1 MPKCRLSGNL
11 YWRRII
17 LSRLGI
23 VRDHAIATMRLRL
36 RGTREV
42 RLRLRGARVSL
53 NFLFSTLTERLRRFS
68 LMPDAKITPA
78 LCMPRY
84 SFLLFFI
91 LLAHPAF
98 SYGQEGAKPQPQNRT
113 TKQTSRVSNTSPQP
127 GANADQNAT
136 LEADQQ
142 RQVGRIYYAD
152 GNVDVHYQNS
162 RLRADHVEYNEDTY
176 LAIAR
181 GHVQLDYMTQH
192 IEADEAHYELRT
204 GHGTFLHVRATFSIE
219 RRPTPTLLV
228 TPNPLYFEAEEA
240 ERLDEHTYRIKKAWM
255 TVCDPD
261 KPTWKFY
268 APEATVYLQKSVHL
282 VNGDFRV
289 LSVPVLY
296 LPYATFPAGKERE
309 SGFMIPNIG
318 DSSNKGYI
326 LGESYYWAP
335 TDWMDATLGGN
346 YYSRRGWSQRADLR
360 MRPWENAKLEITYT
374 GVIDRGL
381 EQPQVPGE
389 PPVPAI
395 NQGGH
400 EARLLFTALLPDGW
414 RAVADLDNLN
424 TLTYRLAW
432 SETFTQA
439 VNSEVRNSAFLTNN
453 FRGFSLNFAALSYQN
468 YLSATPDTYV
478 SLRAAPEVR
487 FSSVDQAPFPELP
500 IYFSFGSFIDAVHR
514 GDTVTPTPLDTPNFV
529 GRSELAPTVTMP
541 LHLGNWL
548 DLTPTFTFR
557 STYYGGQANGNTFV
571 DRGFFRTTEELSVD
585 LRPPSFDRVWEKS
598 GTKWKHTIEPDIV
611 YNYVNGVNNYAR
623 YIRFDEDETLTDT
636 NEIEYGITQRLYR
649 RKKDGNAEELV
660 RWRLVQKYFFDPT
673 FGGALINGQRNVFQ
687 TLDEITP
694 FAFTDSPRRFSPIVS
709 DLVIEPGKHFDT
721 EFIVNFDPKRN
732 QLTAIGTLLKLKPYK
747 QSFLTLA
754 HFSTTNLPTPPDEN
768 PPNFVFQP
776 RSNQVRALVGYGD
789 LTRIGFNATAG
800 LSYDFTQ
807 QAFQNQ
813 ILEASYNGSCCGFG
827 FEYRRF
833 SFGTIRNE
841 NQYLVVFRIA
851 NVGSAGTLRKA
862 EKIF

>member
-1 MPKCRLSGNL
+1 MLHATIPLAVRKLS
-11 YWRRII
+11 
-17 LSRLGI
+17 
-23 VRDHAIATMRLRL
+23 
-36 RGTREV
+36 
-42 RLRLRGARVSL
+42 
-53 NFLFSTLTERLRRFS
+53 FLFAFLAFFIAASSNSRAQDTSNPST
-68 LMPDAKITPA
+68 PNPAKKQTTRAVTPA
-78 LCMPRY
+78 
-84 SFLLFFI
+84 
-91 LLAHPAF
+91 
-98 SYGQEGAKPQPQNRT
+98 PQAGT
-113 TKQTSRVSNTSPQP
+113 TGDQT
-127 GANADQNAT
+127 AT

-152 GNVDVHYQNS
+152 GNVDVHYQNT
-162 RLRADHVEYNEDTY
+162 RLRADHVEYDEDTY
-176 LAIAR
+176 VATAH

-192 IEADEAHYELRT
+192 VEADDARYELRT
-204 GHGTFLHVRATFSIE
+204 GHGTFHRVRATFSIE
-219 RRPTPTLLV
+219 RHPTPTLLV
-228 TPNPLYFEAEEA
+228 SSNPLYFEADEA

-282 VNGDFRV
+282 ENGDFRIF
-289 LSVPVLY
+289 SIPVLY

-309 SGFMIPNIG
+309 SGFMIPNVG

-326 LGESYYWAP
+326 MGESYYWAP
-335 TDWMDATLGGN
+335 TDWMDASLGGT
-346 YYSRRGWSQRADLR
+346 YYSRRGWGQRADLR
-360 MRPWENAKLEITYT
+360 MRPWENAKFEATYT

-381 EQPQVPGE
+381 EQPQIAGE

-414 RAVADLDNLN
+414 RAVADLDNL
-424 TLTYRLAW
+424 TSLTYRLAW
-432 SETFTQA
+432 SETYTQA

-487 FSSVDQAPFPELP
+487 FSSVDQAPFQQLP
-500 IYFSFGSFIDAVHR
+500 IYFSFEGFSDAVHR
-514 GDTVTPTPLDTPNFV
+514 SDTVTATPLDTSNFV
-529 GRSELAPTVTMP
+529 PRSELAPTVTMP

-548 DLTPTFTFR
+548 DVTPTFTLR
-557 STYYGGQANGNTFV
+557 STYYGGQQENNVYVA
-571 DRGFFRTTEELSVD
+571 RGFFRITEEFSLD
-585 LRPPSFDRVWEKS
+585 FRPPSFDRIWEKS
-598 GTKWKHTIEPDIV
+598 GTKWKHVIEPDIV
-611 YNYVNGVNNYAR
+611 YNYVSGVNNYGR
-623 YIRFDEDETLTDT
+623 FLRFDEDETLTDT
-636 NEIEYGITQRLYR
+636 NEIQYGITQRLYR
-649 RKKDGNAEELV
+649 RKKDGDAEELV
-660 RWRLVQKYFFDPT
+660 RWRLLQKYYFDPT

-687 TLDEITP
+687 ALDEVTP
-694 FAFTDSPRRFSPIVS
+694 FAFADSPRHFSPIVS

-721 EFIVNFDPKRN
+721 EFILNFDPQRN
-732 QLTAIGTLLKLKPYK
+732 RLTAIGTLLKLKPYK

-754 HFSTTNLPTPPDEN
+754 HFSTTNIPTPPDQN
-768 PPNFVFQP
+768 PPNFVFQS

-807 QAFQNQ
+807 SAFQNQ

-851 NVGSAGTLRKA
+851 NLGSAGTLRRA

>member
-1 MPKCRLSGNL
+1 
-11 YWRRII
+11 
-17 LSRLGI
+17 
-23 VRDHAIATMRLRL
+23 
-36 RGTREV
+36 
-42 RLRLRGARVSL
+42 
-53 NFLFSTLTERLRRFS
+53 
-68 LMPDAKITPA
+68 MPDAKSKLTLRRLRPLFA
-78 LCMPRY
+78 LLVIFFVSPR
-84 SFLLFFI
+84 FTD
-91 LLAHPAF
+91 AQDA
-98 SYGQEGAKPQPQNRT
+98 AKTLPQNPS
-113 TKQTSRVSNTSPQP
+113 TKQSPRLAKTAP
-127 GANADQNAT
+127 GGPANGDQTAT

-142 RQVGRIYYAD
+142 RQVGNIYYAD
-152 GNVDVHYQNS
+152 GNVDVRYENT

-176 LAIAR
+176 VVIAR

-192 IEADEAHYELRT
+192 VEADEAHYEVRT
-204 GHGTFLHVRATFSIE
+204 GHGTFFHVRATFSIE
-219 RRPTPTLLV
+219 RHPTPTLLV
-228 TPNPLYFEAEEA
+228 SPNPLYFEADEA
-240 ERLDEHTYRIKKAWM
+240 ERLDEHTYHIKKAWM

-261 KPTWKFY
+261 RPTWKFY

-282 VNGDFRV
+282 ENGDFRIF
-289 LSVPVLY
+289 SVPVLY

-335 TDWMDATLGGN
+335 TDWMDATIGGN
-346 YYSRRGWSQRADLR
+346 YYSRRGWSQRAELR
-360 MRPWENAKLEITYT
+360 MRPWENAKLDVTYT

-381 EQPQVPGE
+381 EQPQVPGQ

-400 EARLLFTALLPDGW
+400 EARLLFTALLPGGW
-414 RAVADLDNLN
+414 RAVADLDNL
-424 TLTYRLAW
+424 TSLTYRLAW

-468 YLSATPDTYV
+468 YLSASPDTYV
-478 SLRAAPEVR
+478 SLRTAPEVR
-487 FSSVDQAPFPELP
+487 FSSVDQAPFHQLP
-500 IYFSFGSFIDAVHR
+500 IYFSFEGFSDAAHR
-514 GDTVTPTPLDTPNFV
+514 SDTVEATPLDTPNFV
-529 GRSELAPTVTMP
+529 GRSELAPSVTMP
-541 LHLGNWL
+541 LHFGPWL
-548 DLTPTFTFR
+548 DLTPTFTLR
-557 STYYGGQANGNTFV
+557 STYYGAQVDNGSFV
-571 DRGFFRTTEELSVD
+571 DRGFFRTAEEFSMD
-585 LRPPSFDRVWEKS
+585 IRPPSFDRIWGQS
-598 GTKWKHTIEPDIV
+598 GTKWKHVIEPDIV
-611 YNYVNGVNNYAR
+611 YNYVNGVNDFNR
-623 YIRFDEDETLTDT
+623 IIRFDEDETLTDT

-649 RKKDGNAEELV
+649 HKDGGDTEELV
-660 RWRLVQKYFFDPT
+660 SWRLVQKYFFDPT

-687 TLDEITP
+687 TLDEVTP
-694 FAFTDSPRRFSPIVS
+694 FAFADSPRRFSPIVS
-709 DLVIEPGKHFDT
+709 DLRIEPGKHFDT
-721 EFIVNFDPKRN
+721 EFILNFDPKRN

-754 HFSTTNLPTPPDEN
+754 HFSTTNLATPADEN
-768 PPNFVFQP
+768 PPNFVFES

-789 LTRIGFNATAG
+789 LTRVGFNATAG
-800 LSYDFTQ
+800 VSYDFTQ

-851 NVGSAGTLRKA
+851 NIGSAGTLRRA

>member
-1 MPKCRLSGNL
+1 
-11 YWRRII
+11 
-17 LSRLGI
+17 
-23 VRDHAIATMRLRL
+23 
-36 RGTREV
+36 
-42 RLRLRGARVSL
+42 
-53 NFLFSTLTERLRRFS
+53 
-68 LMPDAKITPA
+68 MPDAKITPA
-78 LCMPRY
+78 LYKLR
-84 SFLLFFI
+84 SLLVLLVI
-91 LLAHPAF
+91 LFASSHLTDAQDA
-98 SYGQEGAKPQPQNRT
+98 AKPPPQDT
-113 TKQTSRVSNTSPQP
+113 SKKQSSVAAVSPQA
-127 GANADQNAT
+127 GSDGDQNAT
-136 LEADQQ
+136 LEAGQQ
-142 RQVGRIYYAD
+142 SEVGRITHAD
-152 GNVDVHYQNS
+152 GDVDLRYQNT
-162 RLRADHVEYNEDTY
+162 RLRADHVEYNNDTRV
-176 LAIAR
+176 AIAR
-181 GHVQLDYMTQH
+181 GHVQLDYMNQH
-192 IEADEAHYELRT
+192 VEADEAHYELRT
-204 GHGTFLHVRATFSIE
+204 GHGTFFHVRATFSID
-219 RRPTPTLLV
+219 RHPTPTLLV
-228 TPNPLYFEAEEA
+228 SPNPLYFEAEEA

-282 VNGDFRV
+282 ENGDFRIF
-289 LSVPVLY
+289 SVPVLY

-326 LGESYYWAP
+326 FGESYYWAP
-335 TDWMDATLGGN
+335 TDWMDAALGGT
-346 YYSRRGWSQRADLR
+346 YYSRRGWGQRADLR
-360 MRPWENAKLEITYT
+360 MRPWENAKLDVTYT

-414 RAVADLDNLN
+414 RAVADLDNLSS
-424 TLTYRLAW
+424 LTYRLAW
-432 SETFTQA
+432 SETFSQA

-468 YLSATPDTYV
+468 YLSASPDTFV
-478 SLRAAPEVR
+478 SLRTAPEVR
-487 FSSVDQAPFPELP
+487 FGSVDQSPFHQLP
-500 IYFSFGSFIDAVHR
+500 IYFSFEGFSGALHR
-514 GDTVTPTPLDTPNFV
+514 SDTVEAKPLDTPNFV
-529 GRSELAPTVTMP
+529 GRSELAPSVTMP
-541 LHLGNWL
+541 LHLGAWL
-548 DLTPTFTFR
+548 DLTPTFTLR
-557 STYYGGQANGNTFV
+557 STYYGGQQQNGEFV
-571 DRGFFRTTEELSVD
+571 DRAFFRTTEEFSFD
-585 LRPPSFDRVWEKS
+585 IRPPTFDRIWSKS
-598 GTKWKHTIEPDIV
+598 GTKWKHVIEPDIV
-611 YNYVNGVNNYAR
+611 YKYVNGVNDFGR
-623 YIRFDEDETLTDT
+623 FIRFDEDETLTDT
-636 NEIEYGITQRLYR
+636 NEIQYGITQRLYR
-649 RKKDGNAEELV
+649 RKKNGDAEELV
-660 RWRLVQKYFFDPT
+660 SWRLVQKYFFDTT

-694 FAFTDSPRRFSPIVS
+694 FAFADSPRRFSPIVS
-709 DLVIEPGKHFDT
+709 DLKIEPGKHFDT
-721 EFIVNFDPKRN
+721 EFIFNFDPKRN

-754 HFSTTNLPTPPDEN
+754 HFSTTNLATPVDEN
-768 PPNFVFQP
+768 PPNFVFES

-789 LTRIGFNATAG
+789 LTRAGFNATAG

-833 SFGTIRNE
+833 SFGSIRNE

-851 NVGSAGTLRKA
+851 NVGSAGTLRRA